1 MAASTAGTISFQSTI
16 YYTNQNVAAGVAVL
30 RTGGTSGAASVAC
43 KTSNGSAVAG
53 TDYTAVSTTL
63 TWANGDGATKWCGI
77 AVSDSTPFTG
87 NKTFKVQLSGSS
99 GAALGATTSAT
110 VDIMGNKGAGT
121 AALSATAY
129 SVAQSAGSI
138 KVTVSR
144 TGGDAGTSAIF
155 YATANKTA
163 AAGTDYTSTSGAV
176 VWSGDDVTPKTITIP
191 VANSKP
197 FSGSK
202 TFALALAHAEN
213 VMLGSPSSA
222 VVTIN
227 GSTSTVKPT
236 VSLSATPTTVTTGS
250 TSTLKWSSTNAS
262 TCTAS
267 GAWSGL
273 MPTSGSVAKD
283 PASSSTYS
291 LNCSGAGG
299 SAAQSVAV
307 QVAAAATST
316 VYPASCTGTSGPI
329 TLKAGVTRAS
339 GISPLLVFFDATATT
354 DSSLTGNTTAFQDVT
369 YSWSF
374 GDTGVSGTQ
383 TWANGSNAGHNSRNT
398 ATGAVAAHLYVAN
411 ADASHVVTV
420 TAHNGANT
428 ATCQLGVTAY
438 NPAGASGFA
447 GTKTTCV
454 SASGTP
460 AAGSGDC
467 PAGAAVLET
476 SSFNTALGSSYFGS
490 GRRVLFKCGDT
501 FSGDGALLNG
511 TTWSIGAYGGCENTK
526 TGRPIFH
533 DPSSKGAL
541 IVDYPAGDGRITD
554 IDFEGAGTGSAA
566 VTTYGYAAGLQNNYQ
581 ITLYNLNSNGNSSSY
596 TWAQGAQW
604 GLIDSVMTG
613 MRTGIGTFVNYNE
626 NNPTGW
632 TAGKFTNLDYQAI
645 LGNLLNGQGN
655 QSTGAGEEVLR
666 LSACRLCSI
675 SNNTVENAN
684 SVGGVIKLHNGNT
697 NGSVS
702 TWTGVYTELIE
713 ISDNSFGGTSGGI
726 LVDIEPQNNH
736 DDERLRNIV
745 FERNLITGSTNAW
758 GGLQMR
764 TAVVNETIRDNVFVM
779 NSGGAE
785 IYPEYAVGVGQLGIE
800 PVPTGVEVYNN
811 TIYIPTPRD
820 NQQGGIA
827 FNGLSMAG
835 PPKSSYVKNNLMY
848 APSGTHTPVS
858 NTGSGNT
865 ISNNSASFA
874 ANPGFLEASGSV
886 LSDFKP
892 SANYSG
898 GAAVPVWLDALGTAW
913 TTWYLGAVDP

>member
-1 MAASTAGTISFQSTI
+1 MSTESSSPGTSSGSSESAPTITISTETESLPQG
-16 YYTNQNVAAGVAVL
+16 Q
-30 RTGGTSGAASVAC
+30 
-43 KTSNGSAVAG
+43 
-53 TDYTAVSTTL
+53 STTL
-63 TWANGDGATKWCGI
+63 SW
-77 AVSDSTPFTG
+77 ST
-87 NKTFKVQLSGSS
+87 
-99 GAALGATTSAT
+99 
-110 VDIMGNKGAGT
+110 
-121 AALSATAY
+121 
-129 SVAQSAGSI
+129 
-138 KVTVSR
+138 
-144 TGGDAGTSAIF
+144 
-155 YATANKTA
+155 
-163 AAGTDYTSTSGAV
+163 
-176 VWSGDDVTPKTITIP
+176 
-191 VANSKP
+191 
-197 FSGSK
+197 
-202 TFALALAHAEN
+202 
-213 VMLGSPSSA
+213 
-222 VVTIN
+222 
-227 GSTSTVKPT
+227 
-236 VSLSATPTTVTTGS
+236 
-250 TSTLKWSSTNAS
+250 TNAS

-267 GAWSGL
+267 GSWSGTEA
-273 MPTSGSVAKD
+273 TSGSKSTGTLT
-283 PASSSTYS
+283 ASQSYT
-291 LNCSGAGG
+291 LTCSGPGG
-299 SAAQSVAV
+299 STSNTASV
-307 QVAAAATST
+307 QVTSSVGT
-316 VYPASCTGTSGPI
+316 QAASCTGTSGPI
-329 TLKAGVTRAS
+329 SLQAKVTRAS
-339 GISPLLVFFDATATT
+339 GISPLLVFFDASATT

-374 GDTGVSGTQ
+374 GDTGISGTQ
-383 TWANGSNAGHNSRNT
+383 TWANGASPGHNSRNT
-398 ATGAVAAHLYVAN
+398 ATGGVAAHLYVAN
-411 ADASHVVTV
+411 SDTPYVVTV
-420 TAHNGANT
+420 TAHNGANS

-476 SSFNTALGSSYFGS
+476 SSFNTALGSSYFGA
-490 GRRVLFKCGDT
+490 GKRVLFKCGDT
-501 FSGDGALLNG
+501 FSGDGAYLNSVG
-511 TTWSIGAYGGCENTK
+511 WSVGAYGGCENTK
-526 TGRPIFH
+526 SNRPIFK
-533 DPSSKGAL
+533 DPGSNGAL
-541 IVDYPAGDGRITD
+541 IVGYQAGDGRIAD

-566 VTTYGYAAGLQNNYQ
+566 VTTYGYAPGLPINYQ

-604 GLIDSVMTG
+604 GLVDSVMTG
-613 MRTGIGTFVNYNE
+613 MRNIGTFVNYNE

-702 TWTGVYTELIE
+702 TWTGIYTELIE

-811 TIYIPTPRD
+811 TIFMPTPQDD
-820 NQQGGIA
+820 NQGGIA
-827 FNGLSMAG
+827 FSGLSMNA
-835 PPKSSYVKNNLMY
+835 PPQNSYARNNLMY
-848 APSGTHTPVS
+848 APSGSHVAVK
-858 NTGSGNT
+858 NTGSDNT

-874 ANPGFLEASGSV
+874 PNPGFLNATGTFSM

-898 GAAVPVWLDALGTAW
+898 AAPVPVWFDALGEAW
-913 TTWYLGAVDP
+913 TTWDLGAIVP

>member
-1 MAASTAGTISFQSTI
+1 MAASTAGTISLKSAT
-16 YYTNQNVAAGVAVL
+16 YYTNQNVAAAVTVV
-30 RTGGTSGAASVAC
+30 RTGGTSGAASVVC
-43 KTSNGSAVAG
+43 KSSNGTAVAG

-63 TWANGDGATKWCGI
+63 TWANGDATTKTCSI
-77 AVSDSTPFTG
+77 PVSDGAPFAG
-87 NKTFKVQLSGSS
+87 NKAFKVLLSGSS

-138 KVTVSR
+138 KVTVNR
-144 TGGDAGTSAIF
+144 TGGDVGTSAIF
-155 YATANKTA
+155 YATANNTA

-176 VWSGDDVTPKTITIP
+176 VWNGDDVTPKTITIP
-191 VANSKP
+191 VSNSKP

-213 VMLGSPSSA
+213 VMLGSPNSA

-227 GSTSTVKPT
+227 GSTSAVKPT
-236 VSLSATPTTVTTGS
+236 VSLSASPTTVTTGS
-250 TSTLKWSSTNAS
+250 AATLKWSSTNAS

-283 PASSSTYS
+283 PASTSTYS

-329 TLKAGVTRAS
+329 TLKAGVARAS

-354 DSSLTGNTTAFQDVT
+354 DSSLTGNTTAFQDIT
-369 YSWSF
+369 YTWNF
-374 GDTGVSGTQ
+374 GDSGTSGTQ

-411 ADASHVVTV
+411 ADTSHVVTV
-420 TAHNGANT
+420 TAHNGANS

-438 NPAGASGFA
+438 NPAGANGFA

-454 SASGTP
+454 SASGAP
-460 AAGSGDC
+460 IAGSGDC
-467 PAGAAVLET
+467 PAGAAVLNT
-476 SSFNTALGSSYFGS
+476 SSFNTALGSGYFGS

-526 TGRPIFH
+526 ASRPIFH

-554 IDFEGAGTGSAA
+554 IDFEGAGTGNAA
-566 VTTYGYAAGLQNNYQ
+566 VTTYGYVGGVQINYQ

-596 TWAQGAQW
+596 SWAQGAQW

-613 MRTGIGTFVNYNE
+613 MRTSIGTFVNYNE
-626 NNPTGW
+626 NNPSTWTGS
-632 TAGKFTNLDYQAI
+632 KFNNVDYQAI

-655 QSTGAGEEVLR
+655 QTTGSGQEVLR
-666 LSACRLCSI
+666 VSACRLCSI
-675 SNNTVENAN
+675 SNNTIENAN
-684 SVGGVIKLHNGNT
+684 DLGGVIKLHNGNT
-697 NGSVS
+697 YESS
-702 TWTGVYTELIE
+702 PTWSGVYTELIE
-713 ISDNSFGGTSGGI
+713 VSDNSFAGTSGGVF
-726 LVDIEPQNNH
+726 VDVEPQNNR

-745 FERNLITGSTNAW
+745 FERNMITGSTNAW

-764 TAVVNETIRDNVFVM
+764 TAAVNETIRDNVFVM
-779 NSGGAE
+779 NSGGTE

-811 TIYIPTPRD
+811 TIYMPTPRD
-820 NQQGGIA
+820 NLQGGVA
-827 FNGLSMAG
+827 FNGLAMAA
-835 PPKSSYVKNNLMY
+835 PPKNSYVKNNLMY

-865 ISNNSASFA
+865 VSNNSASFA
-874 ANPGFLEASGSV
+874 ANPGFLDASGP
-886 LSDFKP
+886 LISDFKP

-898 GAAVPVWLDALGTAW
+898 AVTVPVWLDALGEAW
-913 TTWYLGAVDP
+913 STWYLGAVAP